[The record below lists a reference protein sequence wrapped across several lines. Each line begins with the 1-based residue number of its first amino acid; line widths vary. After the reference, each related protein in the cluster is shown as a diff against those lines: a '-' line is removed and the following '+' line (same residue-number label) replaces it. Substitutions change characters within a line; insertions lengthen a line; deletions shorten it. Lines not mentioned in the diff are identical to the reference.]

1 MSRLG
6 FYAPSHVSCWRR
18 DDLDLRDSL
27 PCARIWYVSSDRCP
41 QRSACARAPQRRPR
55 GRQPFCVVVLAE
67 GLSTPPTPPASRRL
81 VHQCRVALCH
91 VKVAMLAG
99 QRRLICTPLFSL
111 RGSLRG
117 TRDSEGLQP
126 VSHFSS
132 NCSGGKM
139 AVKPTNRNA
148 VLFF

>member
-1 MSRLG
+1 MSEYTWLLRPFPRRLLEKRRFG
-6 FYAPSHVSCWRR
+6 FEGQSPLCE
-18 DDLDLRDSL
+18 DLVRLFRPL
-27 PCARIWYVSSDRCP
+27 PTEVGRP
-41 QRSACARAPQRRPR
+41 RAPQRRPR
-55 GRQPFCVVVLAE
+55 GWRPFCVVVLAE
-67 GLSTPPTPPASRRL
+67 GLSTPPTSPAFRRL

-99 QRRLICTPLFSL
+99 QRSLICTPLFIL

-132 NCSGGKM
+132 NCTGGK
-139 AVKPTNRNA
+139 
-148 VLFF
+148 